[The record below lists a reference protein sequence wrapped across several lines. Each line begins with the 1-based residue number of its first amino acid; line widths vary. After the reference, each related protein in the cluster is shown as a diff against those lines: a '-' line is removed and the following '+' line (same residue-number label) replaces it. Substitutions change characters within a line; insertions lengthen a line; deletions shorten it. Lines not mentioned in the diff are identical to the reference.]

1 MISARKAKQ
10 IDVTTMFTYSHA
22 NTPLGQS
29 EHAYYLSYFIKPG
42 AKLVSTIF
50 CVLVQ
55 GFSTVHNSSFLH
67 LLYSLGQGR
76 RNLGVH
82 LVRKCN
88 RTSHVKGRTIRK
100 HMGGGGADEV
110 NKKYSRKGKLNEKN
124 SCTPIN
130 PKKYSCYGLKK
141 IHTMNLI

>member
-1 MISARKAKQ
+1 MFLKIFQVSADEEMGQQSKLEDELFSSNLFQIRARMISARKAKQ

-55 GFSTVHNSSFLH
+55 GFSTVNN

-76 RNLGVH
+76 RNLGVQ
-82 LVRKCN
+82 LVRTCN
-88 RTSHVKGRTIRK
+88 RTSHVKGRRSEERRVGK
-100 HMGGGGADEV
+100 ECR
-110 NKKYSRKGKLNEKN
+110 SRW
-124 SCTPIN
+124 SP
-130 PKKYSCYGLKK
+130 Y
-141 IHTMNLI
+141 H

>member
-10 IDVTTMFTYSHA
+10 IDVTTMFTCSHA
-22 NTPLGQS
+22 NTSLGQS

-55 GFSTVHNSSFLH
+55 GFSTVHNSSFLN

-82 LVRKCN
+82 LVRTCN

-100 HMGGGGADEV
+100 LMGGGADEV
-110 NKKYSRKGKLNEKN
+110 KKKIFAQGKIK
-124 SCTPIN
+124 
-130 PKKYSCYGLKK
+130 LKK
-141 IHTMNLI
+141 ILARQLIQKNIHAMA

>member
-22 NTPLGQS
+22 NMPLGQS
-29 EHAYYLSYFIKPG
+29 EHAFYLSYFIKPG

-55 GFSTVHNSSFLH
+55 GFSTVHNSSFLN

-82 LVRKCN
+82 LVRTCN
-88 RTSHVKGRTIRK
+88 RTSHVKGQTIRK
-100 HMGGGGADEV
+100 LMGGGADEV
-110 NKKYSRKGKLNEKN
+110 KKKYSGKGKLNEKN